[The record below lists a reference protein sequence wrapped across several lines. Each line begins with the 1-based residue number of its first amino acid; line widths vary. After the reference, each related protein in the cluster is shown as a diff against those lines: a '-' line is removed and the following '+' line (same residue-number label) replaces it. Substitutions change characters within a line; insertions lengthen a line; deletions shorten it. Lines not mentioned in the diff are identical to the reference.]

1 MRYLEH
7 RTRKRKRH
15 HESFIFISS
24 DGEVRVS
31 APCRGGWRRPTP
43 MERASYIL
51 TPIGCAAVT
60 RRGRQ

>member
-31 APCRGGWRRPTP
+31 APCRGGGGGGPP
-43 MERASYIL
+43 
-51 TPIGCAAVT
+51 P
-60 RRGRQ
+60 